1 MDVFRGEFQEEVPP
15 GFQGSAGLLRQG
27 AGHRE
32 AFRPGVEG
40 QGAFV
45 AELPWGLFPVGLGE
59 VGGVGDH
66 QVQVL
71 KPPGEGC
78 GEEGHGEA
86 QPLGV
91 LPGEGEGLGV
101 HLRGVDLRLGQGP
114 LQGQGDGPRARAHVQ
129 DPGGGGQG
137 EAEGELHQPFR
148 LGAGDEDP
156 FLHPQGQAEEL
167 HLPHQVLERVAL
179 EAPLEERLGPVKG
192 LLGQEG
198 GEAAI

>member
-15 GFQGSAGLLRQG
+15 GLQGSAGLLRQG

-32 AFRPGVEG
+32 ALRPGVEG

-45 AELPWGLFPVGLGE
+45 AELPRGHLPVGLGE

-66 QVQVL
+66 QVQAL
-71 KPPGEGC
+71 KAPGEGC

-114 LQGQGDGPRARAHVQ
+114 LQGQGDGPCARAHVQ
-129 DPGGGGQG
+129 DPGGGRQG
-137 EAEGELHQPFR
+137 EA
-148 LGAGDEDP
+148 
-156 FLHPQGQAEEL
+156 
-167 HLPHQVLERVAL
+167 
-179 EAPLEERLGPVKG
+179 
-192 LLGQEG
+192 
-198 GEAAI
+198 

>member
-1 MDVFRGEFQEEVPP
+1 VDVFRGEFQEEVPP
-15 GFQGSAGLLRQG
+15 GLQGSAGLLRQG

-45 AELPWGLFPVGLGE
+45 AELPRGLFPVGLGE

-66 QVQVL
+66 QVQVP
-71 KPPGEGC
+71 KPPGEGR
-78 GEEGHGEA
+78 GEEGHGKA

-114 LQGQGDGPRARAHVQ
+114 LQGQGDGSRARAHVP

-167 HLPHQVLERVAL
+167 HLPHQVLEGVAL

-192 LLGQEG
+192 LLGQGG